1 MLKRID
7 TIKQAKNYRTDRVF
21 LIEKID
27 EKNGFF
33 LYEEKL
39 TFAHLSENNNKTN
52 LATSMLDYYPAVNLK
67 SVENVPSFKAGF
79 FDFLVLKTIDTDLIN
94 SFVTLCNAYVKDG
107 RLTFNDF
114 IANMI
119 DLFQL
124 PKKESK
130 LNAIGLFGELYLI
143 KAIFDKTKNDFTNG
157 RHLSGTFS
165 KYDFSFVDFN
175 LEVKTSTENTTNYI
189 IKHAQLFNDSRN
201 FIALVKIEKVDN
213 GGCSLNELIHVM
225 KNESPFAENARF
237 QIMLQKE
244 LTKSLDI
251 DALENRY
258 VFKNAFFFE
267 NKKLETIKNIP
278 LCITEIE
285 YRYDFDIT
293 DSMSIDEFTEN
304 AFK

>member
-1 MLKRID
+1 
-7 TIKQAKNYRTDRVF
+7 
-21 LIEKID
+21 
-27 EKNGFF
+27 
-33 LYEEKL
+33 
-39 TFAHLSENNNKTN
+39 
-52 LATSMLDYYPAVNLK
+52 
-67 SVENVPSFKAGF
+67 
-79 FDFLVLKTIDTDLIN
+79 
-94 SFVTLCNAYVKDG
+94 
-107 RLTFNDF
+107 
-114 IANMI
+114 
-119 DLFQL
+119 
-124 PKKESK
+124 
-130 LNAIGLFGELYLI
+130 
-143 KAIFDKTKNDFTNG
+143 
-157 RHLSGTFS
+157 
-165 KYDFSFVDFN
+165 
-175 LEVKTSTENTTNYI
+175 
-189 IKHAQLFNDSRN
+189 
-201 FIALVKIEKVDN
+201 
-213 GGCSLNELIHVM
+213 M